1 MTPETYKLL
10 DLCLRIGFPIFVTLL
25 VVSFWLTTRNK

>member
-1 MTPETYKLL
+1 MTPNTYAIL
-10 DLCLRIGFPIFVTLL
+10 DQTLRIGFPIFVTLL